1 MRSRPKDLRG
11 HSWILAGENKNHR
24 VAPKSEIDED
34 GPKNSTC
41 TRFLPKQTE
50 RSKMKTSQQRTKI
63 AKEGEIFSGL
73 DWHQAL
79 EREGKLFH
87 SKTKE
92 SSGKQNPGTRNTAG
106 DRI

>member
-1 MRSRPKDLRG
+1 
-11 HSWILAGENKNHR
+11 
-24 VAPKSEIDED
+24 
-34 GPKNSTC
+34 
-41 TRFLPKQTE
+41 
-50 RSKMKTSQQRTKI
+50 MKTSQQRTKI

-73 DWHQAL
+73 DWRQVL